1 MNKRMK
7 LLVTALGLTTAMAGG
22 AVTASAAT
30 EINYWSVFTGGDGAT
45 MQAMVDKFNESQDE
59 VHVTHTPM
67 TADDLYQ
74 KIPLAV
80 QTGTEVPDVAVVH
93 IERIPNFVD
102 NDMLYSYDEDILAE
116 AGISADDYIASAYA
130 ASNIDEEQYGIP
142 LDVHS
147 YVTYYNKD
155 LFDKYDLNSFVEDG
169 VLTFDELKELGDKA
183 REQGFEGDI
192 FDLGWMRAQL
202 LCFYA
207 QLDPS
212 LTLSEDGTEPCINN
226 ENMKKVF
233 ETVKDLY
240 QGGYTNSREND
251 ATAEFYG
258 GEMLVWME
266 GIWMKAAVVE
276 AGVNFG
282 MLPAVSYDT
291 TTVKNW
297 TSSHNF
303 VQFADEERT
312 EEEDL
317 AVAKFIK
324 FMGEQNSET
333 WAKDA
338 GQCPAYKAVW
348 DTLNMD
354 DLPQGFLAKEENV
367 DTLAIYSYKYWGL
380 FDTAFSRVGWDFVD
394 DTISIDD
401 ALAQIDTE
409 ISDAIAAQ

>member
-1 MNKRMK
+1 MKKRN
-7 LLVTALGLTTAMAGG
+7 LLIPAMAIAL
-22 AVTASAAT
+22 AVPTATAFAAPV
-30 EINYWSVFTGGDGAT
+30 EIDYWSVFTGGDGAV
-45 MQAMVDKFNESQDE
+45 MQGMVDAFNESQDE
-59 VHVTHTPM
+59 VHVNHTPM

-93 IERIPNFVD
+93 IERIPNFVT
-102 NDMLYSYDEDILAE
+102 NDMLYSYDEDILSE
-116 AGISADDYIASAYA
+116 AGISADDYIASAFT
-130 ASNIDEEQYGIP
+130 ASNIDDEQYGIP

-155 LFDKYDLNSFVEDG
+155 LFDKYDLNEFIEDG
-169 VLTFDELKELGDKA
+169 VLTFDEIRALGDKA
-183 REQGFEGDI
+183 REQGFEGDV

-202 LCFYA
+202 LSFYA

-212 LTLSEDGTEPCINN
+212 LTLSEDGTNPCINN

-233 ETVKDLY
+233 ETMKSLAED
-240 QGGYTNSREND
+240 GYTNAKDGD
-251 ATAEFYG
+251 AAAEFYG

-266 GIWMKAAVVE
+266 GIWMKAAVVD

-282 MLPAVSYDT
+282 MLPAVAYDPA
-291 TTVKNW
+291 VIKNW

-324 FMGEQNSET
+324 FMGESNSVT

-338 GQCPAYKAVW
+338 GQCPAYLKAW
-348 DTLNMD
+348 DELDINE
-354 DLPQGFLAKEENV
+354 LPQGFLAQPENV
-367 DTLAIYSYKYWGL
+367 DTLAIYSYDYWGL
-380 FDTAFSRVGWDFVD
+380 FDTAFSRIGWDFTD
-394 DTISIDD
+394 GTIEIDD
-401 ALAQIDTE
+401 ALAQIDAE
-409 ISDAIAAQ
+409 ITDAIAAQ

>member
-1 MNKRMK
+1 MKKTK
-7 LLVTALGLTTAMAGG
+7 LLIPALVIPMAL
-22 AVTASAAT
+22 ASLTASAAPV
-30 EINYWSVFTGGDGAT
+30 EIDYWSVFTGGDGTT
-45 MQAMVDKFNESQDE
+45 MQGMVDAFNESQDE
-59 VHVTHTPM
+59 VYVNHTPM

-93 IERIPNFVD
+93 IERIPNFVA

-116 AGISADDYIASAYA
+116 AGISADDYIASAFD
-130 ASNIDEEQYGIP
+130 ASNIDDEQYGIP

-155 LFDKYDLNSFVEDG
+155 LFDQYDLNEFVEDG
-169 VLTFDELKELGDKA
+169 VLTFDEIRALGDKA
-183 REQGFEGDI
+183 REQGFEGDV

-212 LTLSEDGTEPCINN
+212 LTLSEDGTAPCINN

-233 ETVKDLY
+233 ETMKSLSED
-240 QGGYTNSREND
+240 GYTNAKDGD
-251 ATAEFYG
+251 AAAEFYG

-282 MLPAVSYDT
+282 MLPSVVFDPSV
-291 TTVKNW
+291 VKNW

-303 VQFADEERT
+303 VQFADEDRT

-324 FMGEQNSET
+324 YMGEHNSET
-333 WAKDA
+333 WAVDA
-338 GQCPAYKAVW
+338 GQCPAYLAAW
-348 DTLNMD
+348 DNLD
-354 DLPQGFLAKEENV
+354 LDKLPQGFLAKEENV
-367 DTLAIYSYKYWGL
+367 DTLAIYSYDYWGL
-380 FDTAFSRVGWDFVD
+380 FDTAFSRIGWDFVD
-394 DTISIDD
+394 GTIEIDD
-401 ALAQIDTE
+401 ALAQIDAE
-409 ISDAIAAQ
+409 ITDAIAAQ

>member
-1 MNKRMK
+1 MKKRN
-7 LLVTALGLTTAMAGG
+7 LLIPAMAIAL
-22 AVTASAAT
+22 AVPTATAFAAPV
-30 EINYWSVFTGGDGAT
+30 EIDYWSVFTGGDGAV
-45 MQAMVDKFNESQDE
+45 MQGMVDAFNESQDE
-59 VHVTHTPM
+59 VHVNHTPM

-93 IERIPNFVD
+93 IERIPNFVT
-102 NDMLYSYDEDILAE
+102 NDMLYSYDEDILSE
-116 AGISADDYIASAYA
+116 AGISADDYIASAFT
-130 ASNIDEEQYGIP
+130 ASNIDDEQYGIP

-155 LFDKYDLNSFVEDG
+155 LFDKYDLNEFIEDG
-169 VLTFDELKELGDKA
+169 VLTFDEIRALGDKA
-183 REQGFEGDI
+183 REQGFEGDV

-202 LCFYA
+202 LSFYA

-212 LTLSEDGTEPCINN
+212 LTLSEDGTNPCINN

-233 ETVKDLY
+233 ETMKSLAED
-240 QGGYTNSREND
+240 GYTNAKDGD
-251 ATAEFYG
+251 AAAEFYG

-266 GIWMKAAVVE
+266 GIWMKSAVVD

-282 MLPAVSYDT
+282 MLPAVAYDPA
-291 TTVKNW
+291 VIKNW

-324 FMGEQNSET
+324 FMGESNSVT

-338 GQCPAYKAVW
+338 GQCPAYLTAW
-348 DTLNMD
+348 DELDINE
-354 DLPQGFLAKEENV
+354 LPQGFLAQPENV
-367 DTLAIYSYKYWGL
+367 DTLAIYSYDYWGL
-380 FDTAFSRVGWDFVD
+380 FDTAFSRIGWDFTD
-394 DTISIDD
+394 GTIEIDD
-401 ALAQIDTE
+401 ALAQIDAE
-409 ISDAIAAQ
+409 ITDAIAAQ

>member
-1 MNKRMK
+1 MKKAK
-7 LLVTALGLTTAMAGG
+7 LLIPALAMSMALVPATAF
-22 AVTASAAT
+22 AAPV
-30 EINYWSVFTGGDGAT
+30 EIDYWSVFTGGDGAV
-45 MQAMVDKFNESQDE
+45 MQGMVDKFNESQDE
-59 VHVTHTPM
+59 VHVNHTPM

-74 KIPLAV
+74 KIPLSV
-80 QTGTEVPDVAVVH
+80 QTGSDIPDVAVVH
-93 IERIPNFVD
+93 IERIPNFVA
-102 NDMLYSYDEDILAE
+102 NDMLYSYDEEILSE
-116 AGISADDYIASAYA
+116 AGISAGDYIESAFV

-155 LFDKYDLNSFVEDG
+155 LFDQYGLNEFVEDG
-169 VLTFDELKELGDKA
+169 VLTFDDIRALGDKA
-183 REQGFEGDI
+183 REQGFEGDV

-207 QLDPS
+207 QLDPE
-212 LTLSEDGTEPCINN
+212 LTLSEDGETPCINN

-233 ETVKDLY
+233 ETVKSLY
-240 QGGYTNSREND
+240 EDGYTSAKD
-251 ATAEFYG
+251 ADAAAEFYG

-266 GIWMKAAVVE
+266 GIWMKAAVVD
-276 AGVNFG
+276 AGINFG
-282 MLPAVSYDT
+282 MLPAVAYDPA
-291 TTVKNW
+291 VIKNW

-317 AVAKFIK
+317 AVAKFVK

-338 GQCPAYKAVW
+338 GQCPAYLAAW
-348 DTLNMD
+348 DNLD
-354 DLPQGFLAKEENV
+354 LDQLPQGFLAKPENV
-367 DTLAIYSYKYWGL
+367 DTLAIYSYDYWGL

-394 DTISIDD
+394 GTIGIDE
-401 ALAQIDTE
+401 ALAQIDAE
-409 ISDAIAAQ
+409 ITDAIAAQ